1 MAIEIKEIPTLK
13 GKEAERFMK
22 QAEKSYKKRATIDFS
37 KQVKETMA
45 ILRKS
50 NMML

>member
-13 GKEAERFMK
+13 GKEAERFVK

-37 KQVKETMA
+37 KQD
-45 ILRKS
+45 RKS
-50 NMML
+50 VV

>member
-1 MAIEIKEIPTLK
+1 MAIEIRGIPTLE
-13 GKEAERFMK
+13 GKEAERFVK
-22 QAEKSYKKRATIDFS
+22 QAEKALKKRATIDFS
-37 KQVKETMA
+37 KQVKETIA